1 MEQSRSQIA
10 GANVTIRLMMA
21 LAAALALASPALTDS
36 ARADETVTIDG
47 SKAVLL
53 KPASPRAS
61 VILMPGG
68 DGDLQAGAGGS
79 VGNLKNNQLVRTREA
94 YKAQGLAVLVVD
106 ADVNLAA
113 AVNYMRAIKSPVTVI
128 GTSRG
133 TLRAAAGIARGAKP
147 DALVLTAG
155 FLSPA
160 SGGDRHVM
168 SILGSPERLPPTLV
182 IHHRQDGC
190 HHTKPA
196 GVEPFIKWAG
206 GKARVVWLD
215 GGQTVGNPCQ
225 AKSYHGFLGLDGKV
239 VALAAGFR

>member
-1 MEQSRSQIA
+1 
-10 GANVTIRLMMA
+10 MMA
-21 LAAALALASPALTDS
+21 LAAALALTSPALTDS

-68 DGDLQAGAGGS
+68 DGDLQAGPGGS
-79 VGNLKNNQLVRTREA
+79 IGNLRNNQLVRTRDA

-106 ADVNLAA
+106 AGVNLGA
-113 AVNYMRAIKSPVTVI
+113 AVNYMRALKSPVTVVA
-128 GTSRG
+128 TSRG
-133 TLRAAAGIARGAKP
+133 TLRAAAGIARGARP

-155 FLSPA
+155 FLSRE
-160 SGGDRHVM
+160 SGGEKHVM
-168 SILGSPERLPPTLV
+168 GILGSPERLPPTLV
-182 IHHRQDGC
+182 IHHRHDGC
-190 HHTKPA
+190 RHTQPS

-206 GKARVVWLD
+206 GKARVAWLD
-215 GGQTVGNPCQ
+215 GGESVGNPCQ
-225 AKSYHGFLGLDGKV
+225 AKSHHGFLGLDGKV

>member
-1 MEQSRSQIA
+1 M
-10 GANVTIRLMMA
+10 V
-21 LAAALALASPALTDS
+21 LATTLALGAPVK
-36 ARADETVTIDG
+36 ADETVSIDG

-53 KPASPRAS
+53 KPASPKAS

-68 DGDLQAGAGGS
+68 DGDLKAGAGGS
-79 VGNLKNNQLVRTREA
+79 IGNLKNNQLVRTRDA
-94 YKAQGLAVLVVD
+94 YKAQGLAVLIVD
-106 ADVNLAA
+106 ADINLAA
-113 AVNYMRAIKSPVTVI
+113 AVNYMRAIKGPVTVI

-168 SILGSPERLPPTLV
+168 GILGSPERLPPTLV

-190 HHTKPA
+190 RYTLPA

-206 GKARVVWLD
+206 GKARVAWLD

-239 VALAAGFR
+239 VALAAGFK

>member
-1 MEQSRSQIA
+1 MEQ
-10 GANVTIRLMMA
+10 GADVAIRWFL
-21 LAAALALASPALTDS
+21 ALALAVAPAMQP
-36 ARADETVTIDG
+36 AYADETVSIDG

-68 DGDLQAGAGGS
+68 DGDLQAGPDGS
-79 VGNLKNNQLVRTREA
+79 IGNLKNNQLVRTRDA
-94 YKAQGLAVLVVD
+94 YMAQGLAVLIVD
-106 ADVNLAA
+106 ADINLGA
-113 AVNYMRAIKSPVTVI
+113 AVNYMRAIKAPVTVI

-168 SILGSPERLPPTLV
+168 GILGSPERLPPTLV

-190 HHTKPA
+190 RHTQPA

-206 GKARVVWLD
+206 GKARVAWLD
-215 GGQTVGNPCQ
+215 GGQTTGNSCQ
-225 AKSYHGFLGLDGKV
+225 AKSHHGFLGLDGKV